1 MIPITRLRP
10 SSIGPCYIIRLLFA
24 IKKVAGGN
32 IEKLEKSKICVR
44 EFRQPREGTLRQPPT
59 PLNEAPAQWDAHD
72 HHKRGAE
79 GIRGPFLFVPS
90 FVPTT
95 KPY

>member
-1 MIPITRLRP
+1 
-10 SSIGPCYIIRLLFA
+10 
-24 IKKVAGGN
+24 
-32 IEKLEKSKICVR
+32 VR